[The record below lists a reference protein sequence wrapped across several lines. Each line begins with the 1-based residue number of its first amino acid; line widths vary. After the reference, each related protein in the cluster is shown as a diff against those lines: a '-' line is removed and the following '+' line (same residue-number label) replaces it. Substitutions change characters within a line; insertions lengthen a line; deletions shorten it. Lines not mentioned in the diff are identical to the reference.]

1 MKTYPSIRA
10 SINPIAYKNGQSTV
24 SVAAVPV
31 EYWIYNGEKPQFY
44 ESYVDPKNKYKYA
57 AEQYSRQPTIYY
69 GGNTDIING
78 ESVAIIYVQDL
89 LPNRRALDDIKKAG
103 LSFKDARVN
112 IWKNIVLRVK
122 AQTKD
127 AAGNTVYS
135 VKSFIPTQQFDGNT
149 GMPYTWTLD
158 AMREA
163 GYQFY

>member
-1 MKTYPSIRA
+1 M
-10 SINPIAYKNGQSTV
+10 
-24 SVAAVPV
+24 
-31 EYWIYNGEKPQFY
+31 
-44 ESYVDPKNKYKYA
+44 
-57 AEQYSRQPTIYY
+57 
-69 GGNTDIING
+69 
-78 ESVAIIYVQDL
+78 IYVQDL

-127 AAGNTVYS
+127 AVGNTVYS

-158 AMREA
+158 AMRQA